1 MSFCKT
7 CRVCLLCTNQCTLVC
22 PNCGVTTRVL
32 KPEFD
37 YHKQPLFFCSYSR
50 SKRFGV
56 LLSRV
61 LLPCFEHHD
70 AKMFQFLDTYK
81 PYESVED
88 IMNRMKL
95 SVLKDKRYCS
105 LHLFARYFMPT
116 YTAPDHRLQYHK
128 TIMFSFREVERN
140 FSRFPQKPFFNYPWL
155 LRKLL
160 SIHSLSDYICFVKP
174 IRCEKRNLYYEELY
188 KQVMNGSIDALG
200 QGSPGTS
207 HEIVS
212 GLENDPPTNLFQRTA
227 FLRCGLDS
235 LLDAAGKN
243 SRIGCK
249 QSHFEV
255 GSPLWHLQRAAT
267 SQA

>member
-1 MSFCKT
+1 MSFCEK
-7 CRVCLLCTNQCTLVC
+7 CRVFKLSTNQCTLVC

-32 KPEFD
+32 TPEFE
-37 YHKQPLFFCSYSR
+37 YHKQPLFMCSYSR

-61 LLPCFEHHD
+61 LLPCFLHHD
-70 AKMFQFLDTYK
+70 AKMFRFLDTYK

-95 SVLKDKRYCS
+95 STLKDKRYCS
-105 LHLFARYFMPT
+105 LHLFARYFMSS

-140 FSRFPQKPFFNYPWL
+140 FSRFPKMPFFNYPWL

-160 SIHSLSDYICFVKP
+160 SFHSLLDYICFVKP
-174 IRCEKRNLYYEELY
+174 IRCEKRNLYYEALF
-188 KQVMNGSIDALG
+188 KQVMNGSTDALVQDIHG
-200 QGSPGTS
+200 RS
-207 HEIVS
+207 HETVS
-212 GLENDPPTNLFQRTA
+212 GLESGHPTTLYQRTA
-227 FLRCGLDS
+227 FLRCGSGNLRDGV
-235 LLDAAGKN
+235 GKN
-243 SRIGCK
+243 SRIGCT
-249 QSHFEV
+249 QSHFVV
-255 GSPLWHLQRAAT
+255 GSPLMHLLRAAE